1 MRTHHLTLTEHQKD
15 MIGHVVISL
24 VLITA
29 FLLAGCDAPVG
40 KKPVAVQ
47 HPTTTTPTPPR
58 AQPAE
63 VIPASN
69 VTTESAPA
77 TPAVTGPVAFSDAES
92 AYRDQR
98 YDDATRLFTAY
109 TSQKPD
115 NAWGYYMLGLSAWKA
130 GDRAAAESAFTEALS
145 RDPFHIKSRVNL
157 GRVLIEDGQPD
168 QAIGTL
174 DTAIAMDSTVGEA
187 YRVLGVAQAD
197 KGDVDDA
204 ITSYRHA
211 ARLDDHDAWSPNNLG
226 LLLIRQGRYDEA
238 LAPLARAVAIA
249 PDVPVF
255 QNNLGIA
262 LERTGHFR
270 QAADAYRAALAADST
285 YGKAQV
291 NLDRVKDREDASDVV
306 PVDLTSLANDFVRG
320 LTETSAPIDSTTPDT
335 VPAVEPQTA
344 PVDSAPVVPDT
355 GLIFPSDSGLRIY

>member
-1 MRTHHLTLTEHQKD
+1 MRTHHLILSEHQKD

-40 KKPVAVQ
+40 KKPVAVRQ
-47 HPTTTTPTPPR
+47 TTTTTTP
-58 AQPAE
+58 PAE

-77 TPAVTGPVAFSDAES
+77 TPTVSGPVAFSDAES
-92 AYRDQR
+92 AYRDKR
-98 YDDATRLFTAY
+98 YDEATRLFTAY
-109 TSQKPD
+109 TTQKAG

-174 DTAIAMDSTVGEA
+174 DTAIAMDTTVGEA
-187 YRVLGVAQAD
+187 YRVLGVAQAA
-197 KGDVDDA
+197 KGDVDEA
-204 ITSYRHA
+204 ITSYRRA

-238 LAPLARAVAIA
+238 LAPLARAVTLA

-262 LERTGHFR
+262 LERTGHSG

-285 YGKAQV
+285 YAKAQV
-291 NLDRVKDREDASDVV
+291 NLDRVKDRQDAPDVV
-306 PVDLTSLANDFVRG
+306 PVDLTALANDFVQG
-320 LTETSAPIDSTTPDT
+320 LTETSAPADSTE
-335 VPAVEPQTA
+335 PATTRPNTT
-344 PVDSAPVVPDT
+344 PVDSTPVTRDTTIPVPVPPT
-355 GLIFPSDSGLRIY
+355 VRPDSGARIY